1 MAGILPQWGLLRR
14 KAFRGLAMPDD
25 SVPSCMIM
33 PVRVASPHFVTL
45 VRQSPPRQG
54 QGDAH
59 FHVRRLGR
67 SSKSRRLRAVLHEH
81 AGSCRIVGLLARCCS
96 TRRDFTADFTNPE
109 TVIRGLVL
117 AASDVARAWDF
128 CFEERPQ
135 TAQNLFQE
143 TPKSTTFLRGPQRP
157 LWKLL
162 QLAKMAL

>member
-1 MAGILPQWGLLRR
+1 
-14 KAFRGLAMPDD
+14 MPDD

-81 AGSCRIVGLLARCCS
+81 AGSCRIIS
-96 TRRDFTADFTNPE
+96 
-109 TVIRGLVL
+109 
-117 AASDVARAWDF
+117 
-128 CFEERPQ
+128 
-135 TAQNLFQE
+135 
-143 TPKSTTFLRGPQRP
+143 QRP
-157 LWKLL
+157 TQARNTSGLPDPANVNILFTPPTPDPTL
-162 QLAKMAL
+162 HRPCQRYIVDR